1 MRVSSFI
8 QENESLI
15 LAYPMD
21 GIRYILAKS
30 IDAENDLRRRIGVRE
45 RWKCGELGIALD
57 ELVFDRF
64 PQLGQTEYSGT

>member
-1 MRVSSFI
+1 MH
-8 QENESLI
+8 ESLI
-15 LAYPMD
+15 LADPMD
-21 GIRYILAKS
+21 RVRYVLAKCV
-30 IDAENDLRRRIGVRE
+30 DAENDLRRRIGVRE